1 LASGFKSSQNSSANS
16 LRRTL
21 MSQFFYIHPDNPQA
35 RLVKQT
41 CELINAGEVVVYPT
55 DSGYAIGCQM
65 ENKKALDQICRI
77 RDIGKD
83 HNFTLMCRDMS
94 ELSVYARVDNTAFRQ
109 IKNNTPG
116 PYTFILKATKEV
128 PKRLQNPKR
137 KTIGIRVPDN
147 AIALAILEELG
158 EPLMS
163 TTLILPNAE
172 MAESDPEDIR
182 DKLEKLV
189 GLIIHG
195 GYLGE
200 QPTTVIDM
208 SEGETTVIR
217 RGSGDP
223 SPFE

>member
-1 LASGFKSSQNSSANS
+1 
-16 LRRTL
+16 

-35 RLVKQT
+35 RLIKQT
-41 CELINAGEVVVYPT
+41 CERIMQGEVIVYPT

-65 ENKKALDQICRI
+65 ENKKALDRICQI
-77 RDIGKD
+77 RDIPKD

-94 ELSVYARVDNTAFRQ
+94 ELSLYARVDNTAFRQ

-147 AIALAILEELG
+147 PIALAILEELG

-172 MAESDPEDIR
+172 MAESDPDEIR
-182 DKLEKLV
+182 DQLEKRV

-208 SEGETTVIR
+208 SEGDTTVIR
-217 RGSGDP
+217 EGSGDP

>member
-1 LASGFKSSQNSSANS
+1 
-16 LRRTL
+16 
-21 MSQFFYIHPDNPQA
+21 MSQFFYVHPDNPQQ
-35 RLVKQT
+35 RLLRQA
-41 CELINAGEVVVYPT
+41 CEFIRKGEVIVYPT

-65 ENKKALDQICRI
+65 EDKNALEQICRI
-77 RDIGKD
+77 RNIDKD

-94 ELSVYARVDNTAFRQ
+94 ELSNYARVDNTAFRM

-147 AIALAILEELG
+147 HIALQLLEELG

-163 TTLILPNAE
+163 TTLILPGESQAE
-172 MAESDPEDIR
+172 YDPDEIR
-182 DKLEKLV
+182 EKLEKQV

-200 QPTTVIDM
+200 QPTSVIDM
-208 SEGETTVIR
+208 SEGDCKILRE
-217 RGSGDP
+217 GSGDT
-223 SPFE
+223 SVFG

>member
-1 LASGFKSSQNSSANS
+1 
-16 LRRTL
+16 

-35 RLVKQT
+35 RLVRQA
-41 CELINAGEVVVYPT
+41 CELIKDGEVIVYPT
-55 DSGYAIGCQM
+55 DSGYSLGCQLD
-65 ENKKALDQICRI
+65 NKNALEQICRI
-77 RDIGKD
+77 RDIGKN

-94 ELSVYARVDNTAFRQ
+94 ELSLYARVDNEAFRI

-116 PYTFILKATKEV
+116 PYTFILKATKDV
-128 PKRLQNPKR
+128 PKRVLNPKK

-163 TTLILPNAE
+163 TTLILPGKQ
-172 MAESDPEDIR
+172 MAESDPDEIR

-189 GLIIHG
+189 GLIVHG

-200 QPTTVIDM
+200 QPTTVVDM
-208 SEGETTVIR
+208 SEGNIELVR
-217 RGSGDP
+217 EGSGDLTKLG
-223 SPFE
+223 F

>member
-1 LASGFKSSQNSSANS
+1 
-16 LRRTL
+16 
-21 MSQFFYIHPDNPQA
+21 MSQFFHIHPDTPQQ
-35 RLVKQT
+35 RLLRQA
-41 CELINAGEVVVYPT
+41 CELINSGEVIVYPT
-55 DSGYAIGCQM
+55 DSGYSIGCQM
-65 ENKKALDQICRI
+65 ENKAAMEQICRI
-77 RDIGKD
+77 RQLGKD

-94 ELSVYARVDNTAFRQ
+94 ELSVFARVDNQAFRQ

-147 AIALAILEELG
+147 AIALALLEELG

-163 TTLILPNAE
+163 TTLILPGAE
-172 MAESDPEDIR
+172 VAESDPDEIR
-182 DKLEKLV
+182 DKLEKQV

-200 QPTTVIDM
+200 QPTTVFDL
-208 SEGETTVIR
+208 SEDELVVVR
-217 RGSGDP
+217 EGSGDLR
-223 SPFE
+223 PFV